1 MTTHDPADPS
11 SRQPASVR
19 TRTGGEVF
27 RRCVR
32 CGAALRPRPAAAH
45 LASASKMD
53 DVVATPTAGEAMR
66 KSMDN
71 EVRRR
76 VRATV
81 ATPRF
86 GRTPRLVSVRA
97 RATSRVSSP
106 PSSPTR
112 PRAVPVHP
120 LAGRS
125 PLRDVAQP
133 HPDHRCVHHPRTSA
147 PTPSSDR
154 SIHRSIRFV
163 PSGPNN
169 RRRPPLRLSAS
180 DSPSRSARPR
190 SPSPIAALAGNI
202 GERHVLVFLGLPLV
216 GKRTIALRLKRYL
229 RFFHGAKCKAFD
241 VSKLRRPRRRFGRG
255 RVRRGGR

>member
-1 MTTHDPADPS
+1 MRMQKLTTLDPARS
-11 SRQPASVR
+11 FVAPASQR
-19 TRTGGEVF
+19 PDYRYEDGRGEVI
-27 RRCVR
+27 RLCVR
-32 CGAALRPRPAAAH
+32 GGAPLRPRPAAAH

-133 HPDHRCVHHPRTSA
+133 HPDHRCVHHPPNLRA
-147 PTPSSDR
+147 DPLVR
-154 SIHRSIRFV
+154 SIDPSIDPIRPF
-163 PSGPNN
+163 GPNN
-169 RRRPPLRLSAS
+169 RPTPPPRLNASDLPPVSFRAPAQSLPPSPRSPGTSAS
-180 DSPSRSARPR
+180 ATCSSSSASRWSASAPSRSA
-190 SPSPIAALAGNI
+190 
-202 GERHVLVFLGLPLV
+202 
-216 GKRTIALRLKRYL
+216 
-229 RFFHGAKCKAFD
+229 
-241 VSKLRRPRRRFGRG
+241 
-255 RVRRGGR
+255 